1 MLQFRSVDARSLKM
15 SLKPYCKSDINFE
28 EKWLI
33 KHERRYWRA
42 FEKKLKRVINS
53 PNSSTISNIGMVVII
68 WNEYRRKIR
77 L

>member
-1 MLQFRSVDARSLKM
+1 M
-15 SLKPYCKSDINFE
+15 SLKTYFESDTSE
-28 EKWLI
+28 RWKI
-33 KHERRYWRA
+33 KQERRYWRA

-53 PNSSTISNIGMVVII
+53 PNNSTISSIGMVVII

>member
-1 MLQFRSVDARSLKM
+1 M

-33 KHERRYWRA
+33 KHERRYWRD
-42 FEKKLKRVINS
+42 FEKNLKKVINS
-53 PNSSTISNIGMVVII
+53 PNNSTISSIGMVVII

>member
-1 MLQFRSVDARSLKM
+1 M
-15 SLKPYCKSDINFE
+15 SLKTYFESDTSERWKIKKERKS
-28 EKWLI
+28 
-33 KHERRYWRA
+33 WRA

-53 PNSSTISNIGMVVII
+53 PNNSTISSIGMVVII

>member
-1 MLQFRSVDARSLKM
+1 M
-15 SLKPYCKSDINFE
+15 SLKPYYVSDINFE

-33 KHERRYWRA
+33 KQERRDWRA
-42 FEKKLKRVINS
+42 LEKKLKRVINS
-53 PNSSTISNIGMVVII
+53 PNNSTISSIGMVVII

>member
-1 MLQFRSVDARSLKM
+1 M
-15 SLKPYCKSDINFE
+15 SLKKHFESDTDSE
-28 EKWLI
+28 RWKI
-33 KHERRYWRA
+33 KQERKDWRD

-53 PNSSTISNIGMVVII
+53 PNNSTISSIGMVVII

>member
-1 MLQFRSVDARSLKM
+1 M
-15 SLKPYCKSDINFE
+15 SSKTYFESDTSERWKIKKERKS
-28 EKWLI
+28 
-33 KHERRYWRA
+33 WRA

>member
-1 MLQFRSVDARSLKM
+1 M

-53 PNSSTISNIGMVVII
+53 PNNSTISSIGMVELFGMNI
-68 WNEYRRKIR
+68 EEKFGFKGKPKREH
-77 L
+77 

>member
-1 MLQFRSVDARSLKM
+1 M
-15 SLKPYCKSDINFE
+15 SLKTYFESDTSE
-28 EKWLI
+28 RWKI
-33 KHERRYWRA
+33 KKERESWRA

-53 PNSSTISNIGMVVII
+53 PNNSTISNIGMVVII

>member
-1 MLQFRSVDARSLKM
+1 MLQFRSVDTRSLKM

-33 KHERRYWRA
+33 KHERRYWRD
-42 FEKKLKRVINS
+42 FEKNLKKVINS
-53 PNSSTISNIGMVVII
+53 PNNSTISSIGMVVII

>member
-1 MLQFRSVDARSLKM
+1 M
-15 SLKPYCKSDINFE
+15 SLKTYFESDTDSE
-28 EKWLI
+28 RWKI
-33 KHERRYWRA
+33 KQERKNWRD

-53 PNSSTISNIGMVVII
+53 PNNSTISSIGMDVII

>member
-1 MLQFRSVDARSLKM
+1 M

-53 PNSSTISNIGMVVII
+53 PNNSTISSIGMVVII